1 MTQDNPLVVEA
12 LSGSVAV
19 EYQPPVSFGNAC
31 IGDLQQLTR
40 CMSFMKSPELEFF
53 EDELIL
59 RDSQSEENPTLSI
72 KHVLPEA
79 CQLHCRFHPARKNP
93 RTFHPDCFG
102 N

>member
-40 CMSFMKSPELEFF
+40 CMSFMKSPEWITKRIWMLMKKHCLHKASSKKAEAFPMLF
-53 EDELIL
+53 IF
-59 RDSQSEENPTLSI
+59 LSV
-72 KHVLPEA
+72 HVLIE
-79 CQLHCRFHPARKNP
+79 
-93 RTFHPDCFG
+93 
-102 N
+102 